1 MLYVIRE
8 HHRTV
13 GQGEL
18 VDKRTPTPPPP
29 PSPSVFLLR
38 MNGPEKVE
46 AQQHDKEKCTYC
58 LVYTPPTVW
67 TPSNSSTSAFRR
79 RRTVEKSFCL
89 LSLSSVC
96 HALLSDPTHSSW
108 HCSAHYSIHQRTVC
122 KLFICLPLR
131 FG

>member
-8 HHRTV
+8 HHPTV

-18 VDKRTPTPPPP
+18 VDNRTPTPPPP

-58 LVYTPPTVW
+58 LVYTYLLFGRLQIRVPQH
-67 TPSNSSTSAFRR
+67 SA
-79 RRTVEKSFCL
+79 
-89 LSLSSVC
+89 
-96 HALLSDPTHSSW
+96 AAAP
-108 HCSAHYSIHQRTVC
+108 
-122 KLFICLPLR
+122 
-131 FG
+131 